1 MPIPLEGRHGGPD
14 APDRRHEISATPAH
28 RILDADP
35 MRGEDGGMAPRSR
48 PAVRWA
54 LPAGIVALVVG
65 GSLAPA
71 WSASAGA
78 ADLPDRTVEQL
89 LTDLQTAEVDGLS
102 GTLAHTA
109 DLGLPALP
117 EGSPHSTDVTALLDG
132 THTLRVW
139 YAGPHRAR
147 VALHSTLGE
156 LDIRTDGTDVW
167 TWSSDDRTA
176 THLTL
181 PEGAGDTAGAER
193 PDELPFTPEE
203 LTELVLQ
210 AIEPT
215 TRLSTGAE
223 RTVAGRPVYELVVE
237 PAAPGSLIG
246 SIRIAV
252 DAAEHVPTQ
261 VQVFPTGSDV
271 AALDVGFTDLSF
283 AVPDDD
289 VFAFTPPEG
298 ATVEEVTPD
307 GAAHQGLPEGLGTAP
322 GTPGDLAALR
332 PPGTVVGEGWAS
344 VVVARPGLAGLA
356 ALAAAGAAAGD
367 DEDSAGLATLL
378 ESLPTVEGD
387 WGSGRLLTSR
397 LFSVLLTD
405 DGRVLLGAVDAAT
418 LQSAAG
424 DPAAAL
430 G

>member
-1 MPIPLEGRHGGPD
+1 
-14 APDRRHEISATPAH
+14 
-28 RILDADP
+28 
-35 MRGEDGGMAPRSR
+35 MAPWSR

-54 LPAGIVALVVG
+54 LPAGIVAIVVG

-78 ADLPDRTVEQL
+78 VDLPDRTVEQL
-89 LTDLQTAEVDGLS
+89 LTDLQTAEVAGFS

-117 EGSPHSTDVTALLDG
+117 EGAPHSTDATALLDG
-132 THTLRVW
+132 SHTLRVW
-139 YAGPHRAR
+139 YAGPDRVR
-147 VALHSTLGE
+147 VAVHSTLGE
-156 LDIRTDGTDVW
+156 LDIRSDGTDVW

-176 THLTL
+176 THLVV
-181 PEGAGDTAGAER
+181 PDGAGEKGHAGR
-193 PDELPFTPEE
+193 PEELPFTPEQ
-203 LTELVLQ
+203 LTDLVLQ

-215 TRLSTGAE
+215 TKVSTGAE

-283 AVPDDD
+283 AVPGDD
-289 VFAFTPPEG
+289 VFTFTPPEG
-298 ATVEEVTPD
+298 ATVEEVTP
-307 GAAHQGLPEGLGTAP
+307 GATEHEGLFRGP
-322 GTPGDLAALR
+322 SEGLGTPGDLAALR
-332 PPGTVVGEGWAS
+332 PPVTVVGEGWSS

-356 ALAAAGAAAGD
+356 ALAAASAGAAD
-367 DEDSAGLATLL
+367 DEGSAGLTTLL
-378 ESLPTVEGD
+378 ANLPTVEGD

-405 DGRVLLGAVDAAT
+405 DGRVLAGAVDAAT
-418 LQSAAG
+418 LQTAAG
-424 DPAAAL
+424 DPAPAL